1 LVRETREMVRREEV
15 IEFAVKYLGDYL
27 REWLEVTKELP
38 DKIYRGEELK
48 NIWVIHV
55 PEFIHIGAG
64 RMICISE
71 NDGKVIYDGSDGG
84 E

>member
-1 LVRETREMVRREEV
+1 
-15 IEFAVKYLGDYL
+15 
-27 REWLEVTKELP
+27 VTKELP
-38 DKIYRGEELK
+38 ENIYRGEELK

-55 PEFIHIGAG
+55 PEFTRIGAG

-71 NDGKVIYDGSDGG
+71 NDGGVIYDGNDGG